1 MSTCYH
7 CKDNLDPDKEIICD
21 LCEKHYHIKCTK
33 LSRGETAILKLKDR
47 SLSYICNKCKSITKT
62 DLIKEIKSLQQTV
75 AELQLQ
81 IQELNENRESQT
93 SRQPDIHSTPT
104 ADQNVIINEFIERE
118 KRSKN
123 IVLFNIED
131 KPINEENKNNNI
143 DTKKVKD
150 ILKLLDIDI
159 DIGAAKIRRLGKIE
173 ENKRRPIKITLS
185 SKEDSLKA
193 VRQKKK
199 LRDLEEKV
207 FVSLDLTPMQRDYYK
222 KIKGELDE
230 RKNNGEE
237 DIFIKYMNNIPMIA
251 KKVSTEA

>member
-81 IQELNENRESQT
+81 IQGLKENRESQT
-93 SRQPDIHSTPT
+93 SRLPEIHSTSI
-104 ADQNVIINEFIERE
+104 ADQNVVINEFIERE
-118 KRSKN
+118 KRAKN

-131 KPINEENKNNNI
+131 KPITDENKKNNI
-143 DTKKVKD
+143 DTNKVRD
-150 ILKLLDIDI
+150 ILKLLEIDI
-159 DIGAAKIRRLGKIE
+159 DIGAVKLRRLGKIE

-207 FVSLDLTPMQRDYYK
+207 FISLDLTPMQRDYYK

-230 RKNNGEE
+230 RINNGEE